1 MKTVGLIGGTTWHST
16 IDYYRL
22 LNEGINQR
30 LGGSNTARIIIN
42 SVNFQVL
49 IDFNKVNNWG
59 GVEEYISKL
68 AIDTEK
74 AGAECLLLGAN
85 TLHRI
90 ANQISKKIN
99 IPIIHVA
106 KETAKTIKEEGLKK
120 IALLG
125 TRTTM
130 TSEFYTA
137 TLSEKGIEAIIPEEE
152 DIELIDYSIYKEFSK
167 GIFSDKMKQSYLEI
181 IQKLIAKGAEGI
193 ILGCTEIPILI
204 KPNDCNVPLFDTT
217 QIHVNAAINF
227 ALD

>member
-1 MKTVGLIGGTTWHST
+1 MKTIGLIGGTTWHST

-90 ANQISKKIN
+90 ADQVSKKIN

-106 KETAKTIKEEGLKK
+106 KETAKAIKEKGLKK

-130 TSEFYTA
+130 TSEFYT
-137 TLSEKGIEAIIPEEE
+137 TILSENGIKTIIPEGE

-204 KPNDCNVPLFDTT
+204 KPNDCDVPLFDTT

>member
-90 ANQISKKIN
+90 ANQVSKKIN

-130 TSEFYTA
+130 TSEFYT
-137 TLSEKGIEAIIPEEE
+137 TILSENGIKTIIPEGE

-204 KPNDCNVPLFDTT
+204 KPNNCNVPLFDTT

>member
-1 MKTVGLIGGTTWHST
+1 MKTIGLIGGTTWHST
-16 IDYYRL
+16 IAYYRL

-90 ANQISKKIN
+90 ADQISKKIN

-106 KETAKTIKEEGLKK
+106 KETAKAIKEKGLKK

-130 TSEFYTA
+130 TSEFYT
-137 TLSEKGIEAIIPEEE
+137 TILSENGIKTIIPEGE
-152 DIELIDYSIYKEFSK
+152 DIELIDYSIYKEFSR

-193 ILGCTEIPILI
+193 ILGCTEIPILV
-204 KPNDCNVPLFDTT
+204 KPNDCNVLLFDTT